1 MVQDISKDHS
11 QLLVA
16 AAEGTHNEAKLWAIP
31 LPSGSPRPIGNFL
44 ASSASWSPDGKQL
57 VYTKGS
63 ALLFGERRR
72 QRSAASGHRPGT
84 PRVSALFT

>member
-16 AAEGTHNEAKLWAIP
+16 AAEGTHYEAKLWAIP

-44 ASSASWSPDGKQL
+44 ASYASWSPDGKQL
-57 VYTKGS
+57 VYTRDSAIYLANADGS
-63 ALLFGERRR
+63 GRGPWSQLRD
-72 QRSAASGHRPGT
+72 P
-84 PRVSALFT
+84 PISALFR